1 MSEPNPYVGAY
12 PWLDGRA
19 GIWRE
24 IARYVRQD
32 APGAEAVLELG
43 AGYCDFI
50 NHVVAK
56 SRCALQHQAQIDLGE
71 GAVLHP
77 LLHVR
82 RQLKLPVPP
91 LGKRHAPNLPQVVD

>member
-1 MSEPNPYVGAY
+1 MLHFVRLDNHLPRTGPKPRFYDETVVNHVGAK
-12 PWLDGRA
+12 
-19 GIWRE
+19 
-24 IARYVRQD
+24 ARR
-32 APGAEAVLELG
+32 
-43 AGYCDFI
+43 
-50 NHVVAK
+50 
-56 SRCALQHQAQIDLGE
+56 ALQHQAQIDLGE